1 MIAPPRNN
9 GRPDYYDDGRRQTS
23 SPSTGHTVASRP
35 STAPMRGDP
44 SDVSGPSVNQRV
56 RNLIGRHS
64 VAAVIAAAT
73 VGATMGWIV
82 KRKLK

>member
-1 MIAPPRNN
+1 MIAPPKNN
-9 GRPDYYDDGRRQTS
+9 GWPEYYDDRHRQTS
-23 SPSTGHTVASRP
+23 LPSSGLAAASRP
-35 STAPMRGDP
+35 SAAPMRGNP

-73 VGATMGWIV
+73 LGATMGWIV